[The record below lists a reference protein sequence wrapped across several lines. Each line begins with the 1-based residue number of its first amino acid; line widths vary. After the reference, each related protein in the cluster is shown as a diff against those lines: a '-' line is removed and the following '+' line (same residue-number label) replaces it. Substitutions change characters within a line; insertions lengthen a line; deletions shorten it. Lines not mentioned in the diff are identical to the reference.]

1 MFDFVVMMKDAV
13 PDPTSTFGI
22 FEKNPEN
29 ITLLPGLKHAFA
41 KFIEKVKNIGKTN
54 SSSISL
60 GVEKKSKTSF
70 KAKTAFVKKQQR
82 Q

>member
-1 MFDFVVMMKDAV
+1 MFTGYDNVEWIVKLELEEEQKRMFDFVVMMKDAV

-41 KFIEKVKNIGKTN
+41 
-54 SSSISL
+54 
-60 GVEKKSKTSF
+60 
-70 KAKTAFVKKQQR
+70 
-82 Q
+82 